1 MATIPD
7 LPFVD
12 PASLDFTQCVADIHK
27 IREINP
33 HRHEVEMLTAV
44 THINERGEYRR
55 LQRCEGNG
63 FLGTRAHAR
72 FPSHARCH
80 DDRSGRDSC
89 GFYLKYMGIIK
100 DATLGLAGV
109 EMAKFKRMVPPGD
122 RLILIGH
129 GLKVDRRLSKVY
141 VVGYVDN
148 EEAFRAIV
156 VGAPLKIEE
165 MPGA

>member
-44 THINERGEYRR
+44 THINEQERFIAGYKDAKETDFWVRGHMP
-55 LQRCEGNG
+55 G
-63 FLGTRAHAR
+63 FPLMPGVMMIEAA
-72 FPSHARCH
+72 AQL
-80 DDRSGRDSC
+80 C

-109 EMAKFKRMVPPGD
+109 EMAKFKRMVRPGD

-156 VGAPLKIEE
+156 VGAPLKME